1 MRIAE
6 GARNMSTVRRDV
18 ESLKEN
24 AIMWIRI
31 KQLTPPTLDLKES
44 VPHFK
49 PSMPF

>member
-1 MRIAE
+1 MRIVE
-6 GARNMSTVRRDV
+6 GARKMSTVRRDV

-31 KQLTPPTLDLKES
+31 KQLTPPMLDLKES

-49 PSMPF
+49 PSLPF